1 MVMRAR
7 AGTRRQ
13 QRCFRLGTV
22 VLLQHLPGLGLGLL
36 HPGDQ
41 IRRVEGKLAV
51 VGSSAAFLLKPAVG
65 AEVLADLALESDFVV
80 KAHGLSG

>member
-1 MVMRAR
+1 M
-7 AGTRRQ
+7 
-13 QRCFRLGTV
+13 

-51 VGSSAAFLLKPAVG
+51 VGSGAALFVEPAVG
-65 AEVLADLALESDFVV
+65 AKVLADLALEGDLVV
-80 KAHGLSG
+80 EAHGLSG